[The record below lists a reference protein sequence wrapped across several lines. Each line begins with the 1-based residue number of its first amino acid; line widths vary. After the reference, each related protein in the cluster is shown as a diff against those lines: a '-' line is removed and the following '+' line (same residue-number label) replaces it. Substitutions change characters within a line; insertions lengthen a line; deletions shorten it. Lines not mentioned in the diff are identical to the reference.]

1 MKNPFGKTT
10 DFDKPYAIYKGG
22 NGFEWR
28 ILKTYKAPES
38 EAKDQYARWF
48 TSATS
53 DMMQGGGYEMG
64 DAYAKDI
71 KEYGT
76 LVFATNEW
84 AEHYGAPHSYKSSE
98 LLDIRLGVAR

>member
-28 ILKTYKAPES
+28 ILKTYKAPDS

-64 DAYAKDI
+64 DAYAREIIDHG
-71 KEYGT
+71 E
-76 LVFATNEW
+76 LVMADDTW
-84 AEHYGAPHSYKSSE
+84 LEHYDRHGAFTTT
-98 LLDIRLGVAR
+98 R